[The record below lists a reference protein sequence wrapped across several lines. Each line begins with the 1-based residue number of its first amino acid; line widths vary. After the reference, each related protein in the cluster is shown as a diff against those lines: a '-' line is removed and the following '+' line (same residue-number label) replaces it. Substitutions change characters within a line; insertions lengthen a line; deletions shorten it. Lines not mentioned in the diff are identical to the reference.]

1 MGSPQ
6 KTTILL
12 KHKSK
17 NESNQLRNM
26 KKPPRNSNLSKGE
39 QKAVK
44 DLQER
49 ADVVIVNVIKR
60 GAGVTMDVTEN
71 SK

>member
-1 MGSPQ
+1 
-6 KTTILL
+6 
-12 KHKSK
+12 
-17 NESNQLRNM
+17 M

-44 DLQER
+44 DPEER

-60 GAGVTMDVTEN
+60 GAVVTMDVTEN

>member
-1 MGSPQ
+1 
-6 KTTILL
+6 
-12 KHKSK
+12 
-17 NESNQLRNM
+17 M